1 MEKSGS
7 TTKEGQQY
15 RTSRGTPLPGLGA
28 QRRRRALTQKQL
40 GEIAGVAHTTVQLL
54 ESLRRG
60 GYPRTINKLASA
72 LGVEPEDL
80 VNGHQE

>member
-1 MEKSGS
+1 MERPGS

-15 RTSRGTPLPGLGA
+15 AGNRGTPLPGLGA
-28 QRRRRALTQKQL
+28 YRRRKALTQREL
-40 GEIAGVAHTTVQLL
+40 GEIAGVAHSTVQQL

-60 GYPRTINKLASA
+60 GYAQTLRKLAKA